1 MGDLIGVLG
10 GTFDPPHLA
19 HLILADEARYVL
31 GLRRVLWVVTAQPP
45 HKQNLPISSVEHRVA
60 MVRLVTDADPAF
72 EFSTADLERPA
83 PHYAH
88 GTMDWLRVRHP
99 DAKFAYLMGEDSL
112 RDLPD
117 WNLPQRF
124 VDSCD
129 LIGVM
134 KRLTVDYEVAQL
146 EKELPGL
153 GDKLVFLG
161 VPPIMISGREIR
173 RRVHEGHPYRYLIS
187 PAVSDYLLEH
197 GLYT

>member
-19 HLILADEARYVL
+19 HLLLADEARYVL
-31 GLRRVLWVVTAQPP
+31 GLNKILWVVTAQPP
-45 HKQNLPISSVEHRVA
+45 HKENQSISSVDHRVA
-60 MVRLVTDADPAF
+60 MVKLVTDAEPAF
-72 EFSTADLERPA
+72 EFSPADLERPP

-88 GTMDWLRVRHP
+88 GTMEWLRMRHT

-129 LIGVM
+129 CIGVM
-134 KRLTVDYEVAQL
+134 KRLAVEYEVAQL
-146 EKELPGL
+146 EEELPGL

-173 RRVHEGHPYRYLIS
+173 RRVHDGRPYRYFIP

-197 GLYT
+197 GLYS

>member
-45 HKQNLPISSVEHRVA
+45 HKQNLPISSVDHRVA

-88 GTMDWLRVRHP
+88 GTMEWLRVRHH

-173 RRVHEGHPYRYLIS
+173 CRVHEGHPYRYLIS
-187 PAVSDYLLEH
+187 PAVSDYILEH
-197 GLYT
+197 DLYS

>member
-31 GLRRVLWVVTAQPP
+31 GLKKVLWVVTAQPP
-45 HKQNLPISSVEHRVA
+45 HKQDQLISPVDHRVA
-60 MVRLVTDADPAF
+60 MVKLVTDTDPAF
-72 EFSTADLERPA
+72 EFSTVDLDRPP

-88 GTMDWLRVRHP
+88 GTMEWLRMGYP

-117 WNLPQRF
+117 WNLPQLF

-134 KRLTVDYEVAQL
+134 DRFVAETEVAQL
-146 EKELPGL
+146 EEELPGL

-161 VPPIMISGREIR
+161 VSPIMISGSDIRSRVREGR
-173 RRVHEGHPYRYLIS
+173 PFRYLV
-187 PAVSDYLLEH
+187 PHVVSEYLLEH
-197 GLYT
+197 GLYS

>member
-19 HLILADEARYVL
+19 HLILADEARSVL
-31 GLRRVLWVVTAQPP
+31 GLKRVLWVVTAQPP
-45 HKQNLPISSVEHRVA
+45 HKQTQPISSVEHRVA
-60 MVRLVTDADPAF
+60 MVKLVTDADPAF
-72 EFSTADLERPA
+72 EFSPADLERPP

-88 GTMDWLRVRHP
+88 GTMEWLRMHYP

-112 RDLPD
+112 RDLPG

-134 KRLTVDYEVAQL
+134 NRLAVEYEVAQL
-146 EKELPGL
+146 EEKLPGL

-161 VPPIMISGREIR
+161 IPPIVISGREIR
-173 RRVHEGHPYRYLIS
+173 RRVHEGRPYRYLIPS
-187 PAVSDYLLEH
+187 AVSGYLLEH
-197 GLYT
+197 GLYS

>member
-19 HLILADEARYVL
+19 HLILADEARHVL
-31 GLRRVLWVVTAQPP
+31 GLKRVLWVVTAQPP
-45 HKQNLPISSVEHRVA
+45 HKQNQRISSVNHRAA
-60 MVRLVTDADPAF
+60 MVKLATDADPAF
-72 EFSTADLERPA
+72 EFSTADLDRPP

-88 GTMDWLRVRHP
+88 GTMERLRMQFQ

-117 WNLPQRF
+117 WNMPQRF

-134 KRLTVDYEVAQL
+134 DRLAVEYEVTRL
-146 EKELPGL
+146 EDELPGL
-153 GDKLVFLG
+153 RDKLIFLDI
-161 VPPIMISGREIR
+161 PPIMISGRDIR
-173 RRVHEGHPYRYLIS
+173 SRVREGRPFHYLMPS
-187 PAVSDYLLEH
+187 AVSDYVLEQ
-197 GLYT
+197 GLYS

>member
-10 GTFDPPHLA
+10 GTFDPPHHA
-19 HLILADEARYVL
+19 HLILADEARYIL
-31 GLRRVLWVVTAQPP
+31 GLERVLWVVTAQPP
-45 HKQNLPISSVEHRVA
+45 HKQNQSLTSVDHRMA
-60 MVRLVTDADPAF
+60 MVKLVTDSDPAF
-72 EFSTADLERPA
+72 ELSTADLDRPP

-88 GTMDWLRVRHP
+88 GTMEWLRIRYP

-112 RDLPD
+112 RDLPT
-117 WNLPQRF
+117 WNMPQRF

-134 KRLTVDYEVAQL
+134 DRVAVECEEARL

-153 GDKLVFLG
+153 RDKLVNLG

-173 RRVHEGHPYRYLIS
+173 SRVRERRPFQYLMPS
-187 PAVSDYLLEH
+187 PVSNYILER
-197 GLYT
+197 GLYS

>member
-31 GLRRVLWVVTAQPP
+31 GLKSVLWVVTAHPP
-45 HKQNLPISSVEHRVA
+45 HKQNQPVSSVDHRVA
-60 MVRLVTDADPAF
+60 MVKLVTDADPAF
-72 EFSTADLERPA
+72 EFSIADLDRPP

-88 GTMDWLRVRHP
+88 GTMEWLRTRYP
-99 DAKFAYLMGEDSL
+99 DEKFAYLMGEDSL

-134 KRLTVDYEVAQL
+134 DRFAAETEVAHL
-146 EKELPGL
+146 EEELPGL

-161 VPPIMISGREIR
+161 VSPIMISGRDIR
-173 RRVHEGHPYRYLIS
+173 SRVREGRPFRYLI
-187 PAVSDYLLEH
+187 PPVVSDYLLEH
-197 GLYT
+197 GLYS

>member
-31 GLRRVLWVVTAQPP
+31 GLKRVLWVVTAQPP
-45 HKQNLPISSVEHRVA
+45 HKLNQSISSVDHRVA
-60 MVRLVTDADPAF
+60 MVKLVTDIDPAF
-72 EFSTADLERPA
+72 EFSTADLDRPP

-88 GTMDWLRVRHP
+88 GTMEWLRMRYP
-99 DAKFAYLMGEDSL
+99 DKKFAYLMGEDSL
-112 RDLPD
+112 RDLPA
-117 WNLPQRF
+117 WNMPQRF

-134 KRLTVDYEVAQL
+134 DRLAVEYEVDRL
-146 EKELPGL
+146 EEALPGL
-153 GDKLVFLG
+153 KDRLVFLD

-173 RRVHEGHPYRYLIS
+173 SRVRQGRPFRYLMPS
-187 PAVSDYLLEH
+187 AVSDYVFEQ
-197 GLYT
+197 GLYS

>member
-31 GLRRVLWVVTAQPP
+31 GLKRILWVVTAQPP
-45 HKQNLPISSVEHRVA
+45 HKQNQSISSVDHRVA
-60 MVRLVTDADPAF
+60 MVKLVTDADPSF
-72 EFSTADLERPA
+72 EFSTADLDRPP
-83 PHYAH
+83 PHYAY
-88 GTMDWLRVRHP
+88 GTMEWLRMRHP

-124 VDSCD
+124 IDACD

-134 KRLTVDYEVAQL
+134 NRLAGEYEVAQL
-146 EKELPGL
+146 EEDFPGL
-153 GDKLVFLG
+153 GDKLVILG
-161 VPPIMISGREIR
+161 ISPIMISGREIR
-173 RRVHEGHPYRYLIS
+173 SRIHDGQPYRYLI
-187 PAVSDYLLEH
+187 PTAVSEYILEH
-197 GLYT
+197 GLYS

>member
-10 GTFDPPHLA
+10 GTFDPPHFA

-31 GLRRVLWVVTAQPP
+31 GLTRVLWVVTPHPP
-45 HKQNLPISSVEHRVA
+45 HKQNQSISSVKHRVA
-60 MVRLVTDADPAF
+60 MVKLVTGADPAF
-72 EFSTADLERPA
+72 EFSTADLDRPP
-83 PHYAH
+83 PHYAQ
-88 GTMDWLRVRHP
+88 GTMEWMRVRYP

-134 KRLTVDYEVAQL
+134 NRVAVEYEVAQL
-146 EKELPGL
+146 EDELPGL
-153 GDKLVFLG
+153 RDKLVFLG
-161 VPPIMISGREIR
+161 VPPIMISSKEIR
-173 RRVHEGHPYRYLIS
+173 RRIHEGHPYRYFIP
-187 PAVSDYLLEH
+187 PAVSDYILEH
-197 GLYT
+197 DLYS

>member
-19 HLILADEARYVL
+19 HLILADEACSVL
-31 GLRRVLWVVTAQPP
+31 GLKRVLWVVTAQPP
-45 HKQNLPISSVEHRVA
+45 HKQNQSISSVEHRVA
-60 MVRLVTDADPAF
+60 MVKLVTDADPMF
-72 EFSTADLERPA
+72 EFSPADLDRPP

-88 GTMDWLRVRHP
+88 GTMEWLRMRNP
-99 DAKFAYLMGEDSL
+99 DAKFVYLMGEDSL
-112 RDLPD
+112 RDLPE

-134 KRLTVDYEVAQL
+134 NRLAVEYEVAQL
-146 EKELPGL
+146 EEELPGL

-161 VPPIMISGREIR
+161 VPPIVISGREIR
-173 RRVHEGHPYRYLIS
+173 RRVHEGHPYRYLI
-187 PAVSDYLLEH
+187 PPVVSDYILENA
-197 GLYT
+197 LYS

>member
-19 HLILADEARYVL
+19 HLILADEARCVL
-31 GLRRVLWVVTAQPP
+31 GLTKILWVVTAQPP
-45 HKQNLPISSVEHRVA
+45 HKQNQSISRVDHRVM
-60 MVRLVTDADPAF
+60 MVKLVTDADPAF
-72 EFSTADLERPA
+72 EFSTADLDRPA

-88 GTMDWLRVRHP
+88 GTMEWLRTQYP

-112 RDLPD
+112 RDLPT
-117 WNLPQRF
+117 WNMPQRF

-134 KRLTVDYEVAQL
+134 DRLEVEYELARL
-146 EKELPGL
+146 ELELPGL
-153 GDKLVFLG
+153 RDKLVFLG
-161 VPPIMISGREIR
+161 VPPTMISGTDIR
-173 RRVHEGHPYRYLIS
+173 SRVHEGRSFRYLMPS
-187 PAVSDYLLEH
+187 AVSDYILEH